1 MKPSDIK
8 FDLPFNGTK
17 LCRLDDLKN
26 NLTAELLEPFRTGKL
41 ARWLR
46 VRKLVE
52 LADNVEALLAA
63 EIAANNQREV
73 QSLKGLMELFDG
85 ETDENLLR
93 AAIAERKKT
102 LPSSVQ
108 NSDDE
113 VEQLKAENEVLKSRI
128 EELEHAE
135 FLTCFVSLTLSL
147 KKCIEDIVNILKINF
162 PIIEA
167 EFIYSFD
174 EDDIKK
180 MKKNL
185 NNSIVSVNKVC
196 ELETNKVASK
206 KISFKHIETI

>member
-93 AAIAERKKT
+93 AAIAERKQV
-102 LPSSVQ
+102 LPSVQ
-108 NSDDE
+108 NSNDEE
-113 VEQLKAENEVLKSRI
+113 VESLKAEIETLKAEVEKEQS
-128 EELEHAE
+128 EELDELRNLCRYYQTNLSDALPRLNSVSSIALALSFSSFLPRFAE
-135 FLTCFVSLTLSL
+135 ISPQ
-147 KKCIEDIVNILKINF
+147 IQ
-162 PIIEA
+162 
-167 EFIYSFD
+167 
-174 EDDIKK
+174 
-180 MKKNL
+180 
-185 NNSIVSVNKVC
+185 
-196 ELETNKVASK
+196 
-206 KISFKHIETI
+206 KISDLSEQLYNFVEAFNVKAGAKCKGLGL